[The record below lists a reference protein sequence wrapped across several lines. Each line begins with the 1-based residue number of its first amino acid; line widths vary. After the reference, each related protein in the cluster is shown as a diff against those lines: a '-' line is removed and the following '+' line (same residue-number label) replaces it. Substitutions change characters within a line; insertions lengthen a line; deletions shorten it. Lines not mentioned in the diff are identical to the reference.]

1 MSDVLPIPR
10 RRGRPPKSA
19 ASYMPPMQ
27 QTSSSLSHGSNY
39 TPPSSLS
46 RGSPASVSRGS
57 AASVLSAPVH
67 RSTNSLFPPRTA
79 DLVTPKT
86 VVKGNIM
93 YKTMETGEVIASVI
107 KNGPQ
112 SASAVAAAASA
123 AAMGTFN
130 PLTRK

>member
-1 MSDVLPIPR
+1 M
-10 RRGRPPKSA
+10 
-19 ASYMPPMQ
+19 
-27 QTSSSLSHGSNY
+27 
-39 TPPSSLS
+39 
-46 RGSPASVSRGS
+46 SRGS